1 MYKIK
6 DISGSVKDV
15 DTKGR
20 IVTGYFARYG
30 NVDSDKDMFRE
41 GVFKKSITESGPSGM
56 NRIAHLLQHDPNRP
70 INKPMVLE
78 ERKDGLYF
86 ETKFPNTDTAND
98 TLKLYQEGFYNEHSV
113 GFNIGRSTKHP
124 EMDDVQLITQ
134 AKLWEGSTVVW
145 GANEQT
151 PFLGFKAKNKK
162 DAIKEKM
169 STIDTLLSKASFT
182 DETFYKLQILN
193 EQLKSLLEAPKSTPP
208 KEGTLQ
214 PQNVVDLFDNYKLK
228 AHLL

>member
-86 ETKFPNTDTAND
+86 ETKFPRS
-98 TLKLYQEGFYNEHSV
+98 EEHTSELQSRFDLV
-113 GFNIGRSTKHP
+113 CRLLL
-124 EMDDVQLITQ
+124 E
-134 AKLWEGSTVVW
+134 
-145 GANEQT
+145 
-151 PFLGFKAKNKK
+151 KK
-162 DAIKEKM
+162 KI
-169 STIDTLLSKASFT
+169 LLS
-182 DETFYKLQILN
+182 
-193 EQLKSLLEAPKSTPP
+193 
-208 KEGTLQ
+208 
-214 PQNVVDLFDNYKLK
+214 
-228 AHLL
+228 